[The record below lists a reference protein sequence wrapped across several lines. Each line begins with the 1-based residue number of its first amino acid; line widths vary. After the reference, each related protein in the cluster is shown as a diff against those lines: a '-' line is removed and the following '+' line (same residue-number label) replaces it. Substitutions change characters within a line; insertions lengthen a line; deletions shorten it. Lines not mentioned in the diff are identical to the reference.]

1 VVVYR
6 RKVRKVDREK
16 RKYPR
21 LDYDCPV
28 VIPGVEGVKKIT
40 DLSCGG
46 VFIELQPSSDFRVGQ
61 QLSLIFKLPT
71 HGESLRVRARVKN
84 LQSQGIGCEFVDLS
98 EENDRIIRHYFETF
112 KDTLILRP

>member
-1 VVVYR
+1 MVVYR
-6 RKVRKVDREK
+6 RKIKKVEQEK
-16 RKYPR
+16 RKFPR

-28 VIPGVEGVKKIT
+28 VIPGVDGVKKIT

-61 QLSLIFKLPT
+61 LISLIFKLPT
-71 HGESLRVRARVKN
+71 HSESLRLRAKVKN
-84 LQSQGIGCEFVDLS
+84 LQDQGIGCEFVDLS
-98 EENDRIIRHYFETF
+98 EENARVIQHYFNTF

>member
-1 VVVYR
+1 MVVYR
-6 RKVRKVDREK
+6 RKVKNVDREK

-28 VIPGVEGVKKIT
+28 VIPGVDGVKKIT

-46 VFIELQPSSDFRVGQ
+46 VFVELQPSSDFRVGQ
-61 QLSLIFKLPT
+61 QINLIFKLPT
-71 HGESLRVRARVKN
+71 HSESLRIKATVKN
-84 LQSQGIGCEFVDLS
+84 LQARGIGCQFVDLS

-112 KDTLILRP
+112 KDTLILRS